1 MFILKNINDGSIG
14 QFFNL
19 QGEDWLD
26 ITNLPEGL
34 EYLLSAAKTAKLN
47 QLNKNRENFCLIPV
61 EYQGKTYATTIYA
74 ISAVTHYNS
83 ILSSS
88 GTGVYY
94 TYPQKEEVNLT
105 KAEFKAI
112 ATLIQDREI
121 NSRRLRDAKETEIN
135 NASSIEELNSINID
149 FV

>member
-1 MFILKNINDGSIG
+1 MLYKLVNGQMVKLTDEEIAEYNNPFKDDLEVLKS
-14 QFFNL
+14 L
-19 QGEDWLD
+19 K
-26 ITNLPEGL
+26 
-34 EYLLSAAKTAKLN
+34 LS

-61 EYQGKTYATTIYA
+61 EYQGKTYATTIHA
-74 ISAVTHYNS
+74 ISAITHYNS
-83 ILSSS
+83 TLSSS

-105 KAEFKAI
+105 KADFKAI